1 MKDAVG
7 ASLNPRL
14 LDNPSR
20 NYIVWEKSGRAQ
32 PTISPRL
39 SNKSLANRSSMSD
52 KMKFAFNN
60 IGPITRAEMELGDFT
75 IISGRNNTGKTR
87 IVYALYGFMQAFT
100 TLVAEKAESFC
111 ESHFQKAASLS
122 TEEVIEKLRTERRVE
137 WQVDEDLLMEEQ
149 GRLIQ
154 EATREFSDFRI
165 SQVFNTSQA
174 EFENASLEAEFRR
187 ELPVG
192 PLSLNLKKDLDLS
205 IQYDR
210 GTFSVRLSGTAPVSD
225 DIVGPF
231 VMKELLERLCTFFF
245 LQDPFERQYRP
256 FILSSARHSIPLFL
270 SELDYVRSQVMRAV
284 QQKEDGRNGES
295 DQSSDPLKNLSRYA
309 LAIHDNIDF
318 ARNISSSAEKHNNM
332 PQNIL
337 SGGIE
342 EIMDGRF
349 TSVNGTLRF
358 TAGGNHSFDIPLHL
372 ASSSAWEMSGLY
384 FLLGYFLNGV
394 GLLIIDEPES
404 HLDAENQ
411 VRLARLFARLVNS
424 GTKVL
429 ITTHSDFILREIN
442 NLIMLSSAHDENGKG
457 MEEFGY
463 EEADKL
469 NLDQVSAYFAK
480 NGVLE
485 PCVMDE
491 FGIEMPVIDE
501 TTESLNRT
509 GSKLAAQIIR
519 RTKMSSDAV

>member
-1 MKDAVG
+1 
-7 ASLNPRL
+7 
-14 LDNPSR
+14 
-20 NYIVWEKSGRAQ
+20 
-32 PTISPRL
+32 
-39 SNKSLANRSSMSD
+39 MSD

-75 IISGRNNTGKTR
+75 IISGGNNTGKTR
-87 IVYALYGFMQAFT
+87 IVYALYGFMKAFT
-100 TLVAEKAESFC
+100 SLVAKKAESFC
-111 ESHFQKAASLS
+111 ESHFQKVASLS
-122 TEEVIEKLRTERRVE
+122 TDDLIENLRTERRVE
-137 WQVDEDLLMEEQ
+137 WQVDENLLLEEQ

-154 EATREFSDFRI
+154 EVTREFSDLRI
-165 SQVFNTSQA
+165 SQVFNTSQS

-187 ELPVG
+187 KLPVG
-192 PLSLNLKKDLDLS
+192 PLSLNIKKDLDLS
-205 IQYDR
+205 VEYDR
-210 GTFSVRLSGTAPVSD
+210 STFSVRLSGTAPVSD
-225 DIVGPF
+225 DIIEPF
-231 VMKELLERLCTFFF
+231 LTKHSLERLCTFFL

-270 SELDYVRSQVMRAV
+270 NELDYVRSQVMRAV
-284 QQKEDGRNGES
+284 QQKEDGQNGES
-295 DQSSDPLKNLSRYA
+295 EQSSDPLRNLSRYA

-342 EIMDGRF
+342 EMMDGRF
-349 TSVNGTLRF
+349 TSINGTLRF
-358 TAGGNHSFDIPLHL
+358 TAYGNHKTSFDIPLHL
-372 ASSSAWEMSGLY
+372 ASSSAWEMSSLY

-424 GTKVL
+424 GTKIL
-429 ITTHSDFILREIN
+429 ITTHSDFILREVN
-442 NLIMLSSAHDENGKG
+442 NLIMLSSAHDENGKE
-457 MEEFGY
+457 MEELGY
-463 EEADKL
+463 EESDKL
-469 NLDQVSAYFAK
+469 NLDQVRAYFAK
-480 NGVLE
+480 NGGLE

-519 RTKMSSDAV
+519 KSKMNSDAV

>member
-1 MKDAVG
+1 
-7 ASLNPRL
+7 
-14 LDNPSR
+14 
-20 NYIVWEKSGRAQ
+20 
-32 PTISPRL
+32 
-39 SNKSLANRSSMSD
+39 MSD

-60 IGPITRAEMELGDFT
+60 IGPVTRAEMELGDFT

-87 IVYALYGFMQAFT
+87 IGYALYGFMKAFT
-100 TLVAEKAESFC
+100 GLVAEKAELFC
-111 ESHFQKAASLS
+111 ESHFQKVASLS
-122 TEEVIEKLRTERRVE
+122 TDEIIEKLRTERLVE
-137 WQVDEDLLMEEQ
+137 WQVDEDLLLEEQ
-149 GRLIQ
+149 GRLIR
-154 EATREFSDFRI
+154 EVTREFSDLRI
-165 SQVFNTSQA
+165 SQVFNTSQS

-187 ELPVG
+187 ELPAG
-192 PLSLNLKKDLDLS
+192 PLSLNIKKDLDLS
-205 IQYDR
+205 IAYDR
-210 GTFSVRLSGTAPVSD
+210 STFSVRLSGTAPVGD
-225 DIVGPF
+225 DIIEPF
-231 VMKELLERLCTFFF
+231 LTKHLLERLCTFFL

-270 SELDYVRSQVMRAV
+270 NELDYVRSQVMRAV
-284 QQKEDGRNGES
+284 QQKEDGQNGEP

-318 ARNISSSAEKHNNM
+318 ARNISSNAEKHDNM
-332 PQNIL
+332 PQDIL

-342 EIMDGRF
+342 EMMDGRF

-358 TAGGNHSFDIPLHL
+358 TAGDSHKLSFDIPLHL

-394 GLLIIDEPES
+394 GLLIVDEPES

-411 VRLARLFARLVNS
+411 VRLARLFARIVNS

-429 ITTHSDFILREIN
+429 ITTHSDFILREVN
-442 NLIMLSSAHDENGKG
+442 NLIMLSGAHDENGKE
-457 MEEFGY
+457 MEELGY
-463 EEADKL
+463 EESDKL
-469 NLDQVSAYFAK
+469 NLDQVRAYFAK
-480 NGVLE
+480 NGGLE

-519 RTKMSSDAV
+519 KSKMN

>member
-1 MKDAVG
+1 M
-7 ASLNPRL
+7 
-14 LDNPSR
+14 
-20 NYIVWEKSGRAQ
+20 
-32 PTISPRL
+32 
-39 SNKSLANRSSMSD
+39 SN

-87 IVYALYGFMQAFT
+87 IVYALYGFMKAFT
-100 TLVAEKAESFC
+100 SLVAMKAESFC
-111 ESHFQKAASLS
+111 ESHFQKVASLS
-122 TEEVIEKLRTERRVE
+122 TGDIIEKLRTERRVE
-137 WQVDEDLLMEEQ
+137 WQVDESLLIEEQ

-154 EATREFSDFRI
+154 EVTREFSDLRI
-165 SQVFNTSQA
+165 SQVFNTSQS

-192 PLSLNLKKDLDLS
+192 GHLSLNIKKDLDLS
-205 IQYDR
+205 ISYDR
-210 GTFSVRLSGTAPVSD
+210 STFSVRLLGTAPLSD
-225 DIVGPF
+225 DIIEPI
-231 VMKELLERLCTFFF
+231 MEDLLERLCTFFL
-245 LQDPFERQYRP
+245 LQEPFERQYRP

-270 SELDYVRSQVMRAV
+270 NELDYVRSQVMRAV
-284 QQKEDGRNGES
+284 QQKEDGQNGES
-295 DQSSDPLKNLSRYA
+295 ERSSDPLRNLSRYA

-318 ARNISSSAEKHNNM
+318 ARDISSSAEKQNNI

-358 TAGGNHSFDIPLHL
+358 TAGGNHKLSFDIPLHL

-384 FLLGYFLNGV
+384 FLLGYFLNDV

-411 VRLARLFARLVNS
+411 VQLARLFARLVNS
-424 GTKVL
+424 GTKIL
-429 ITTHSDFILREIN
+429 ITTHSDFILREVN
-442 NLIMLSSAHDENGKG
+442 NLIMLSSANDENGKE
-457 MEEFGY
+457 MEELGY
-463 EEADKL
+463 EESDKL
-469 NLDQVSAYFAK
+469 SLNQVRAYFAK
-480 NGVLE
+480 NGGLE
-485 PCVMDE
+485 PCVMNE

-509 GSKLAAQIIR
+509 GSKLASQIIR
-519 RTKMSSDAV
+519 KAKMNSNAI